1 MKSALKKVSL
11 ILAICFVAFH
21 LYTAAFGTMPGIAQK
36 SIHLGFLLVIFYINA
51 MVDSEKRWEQI
62 FLGIM
67 ALFALG
73 GCAYITILDENL
85 QLRAGIVYASDIL
98 FAILLIIAIF
108 EACRRK
114 MGNPLVIITLVF
126 VAYAFLGKY
135 IPGFLNQPGMTL
147 KKFTSLVYLT
157 TDGIFGSPLYAS
169 ASYVVL
175 FVLLGAIMSV
185 SGIGDYMTNLATS
198 LFGHMRGG
206 PAKVAVVASGF
217 FGSISGSPTANV
229 IGTGTFTIPMMKK
242 NGFEPEFAAAVEAT
256 ASTGGAIMPPIM
268 GSTAFIMAEMLGIPY
283 TAVAKAALIPA
294 ILYFLAVLFGVDI
307 YAAKHGLKGIPRSQL
322 PKVRSMLKQ
331 IYMLAPLIFLIF
343 CMAVFN
349 MTIVR
354 SGLLTIIVTLVLVE
368 INPKTRMTKEQWLQI
383 PVQTVK
389 SAVSVGIACA
399 MAGIISGV
407 IMGSGLGYRISSILT
422 SVAGTSM
429 LLLLVL
435 TMVVSLIMGMG
446 VPTTAAYLVLASLVA
461 PTMIQLGIPPLA
473 AHMFIFYFGCISSI
487 TPPVALAAY
496 AGAGLAGCDPNKT
509 GYKAFRLAFCSFLM
523 PYLFVYNPV
532 LLMEGGVLDILWS
545 LVTALIGAYLLAS
558 GFEGF
563 FFRWS
568 LKWFERPLMIL
579 GAVMLI
585 VPGMTLS
592 CYNAGGEFEG
602 LPAEQIMHV
611 ATHSGT
617 GATVHVITSAKSDIN
632 SIPDLAGTK
641 FGVTAGMMAGYLD
654 DVLWAYDMT
663 TDDLGSVVNLS
674 LSDLCTALQDG
685 NIDAFLYAT
694 PAPGTNFTD
703 LAMSFGIKVVDI
715 GQEAVDKLM
724 AEKPWYHTVVIPAG
738 TYDGCDEDITTFAQ
752 YTALCARADVPEETV
767 YNLVKTMM
775 ENADALEA
783 VHKNAAG
790 TCPERGIEGALIP
803 MHPGAE
809 RYYKEVGVL
818 D

>member
-383 PVQTVK
+383 PVQMVK

-585 VPGMTLS
+585 VPGM
-592 CYNAGGEFEG
+592 
-602 LPAEQIMHV
+602 V
-611 ATHSGT
+611 
-617 GATVHVITSAKSDIN
+617 
-632 SIPDLAGTK
+632 
-641 FGVTAGMMAGYLD
+641 
-654 DVLWAYDMT
+654 
-663 TDDLGSVVNLS
+663 
-674 LSDLCTALQDG
+674 
-685 NIDAFLYAT
+685 
-694 PAPGTNFTD
+694 TD
-703 LAMSFGIKVVDI
+703 LVGIAIIVV
-715 GQEAVDKLM
+715 EFVTEFMFKRS
-724 AEKPWYHTVVIPAG
+724 EKFVPVTVSQS
-738 TYDGCDEDITTFAQ
+738 TT
-752 YTALCARADVPEETV
+752 
-767 YNLVKTMM
+767 
-775 ENADALEA
+775 
-783 VHKNAAG
+783 
-790 TCPERGIEGALIP
+790 
-803 MHPGAE
+803 
-809 RYYKEVGVL
+809 
-818 D
+818 

>member
-62 FLGIM
+62 FLGLM

-585 VPGMTLS
+585 VPGM
-592 CYNAGGEFEG
+592 
-602 LPAEQIMHV
+602 V
-611 ATHSGT
+611 
-617 GATVHVITSAKSDIN
+617 
-632 SIPDLAGTK
+632 
-641 FGVTAGMMAGYLD
+641 
-654 DVLWAYDMT
+654 
-663 TDDLGSVVNLS
+663 
-674 LSDLCTALQDG
+674 
-685 NIDAFLYAT
+685 
-694 PAPGTNFTD
+694 TD
-703 LAMSFGIKVVDI
+703 LVGIAIIVV
-715 GQEAVDKLM
+715 EFVTEFMFKRS
-724 AEKPWYHTVVIPAG
+724 EKFVPVTVSQS
-738 TYDGCDEDITTFAQ
+738 TT
-752 YTALCARADVPEETV
+752 
-767 YNLVKTMM
+767 
-775 ENADALEA
+775 
-783 VHKNAAG
+783 
-790 TCPERGIEGALIP
+790 
-803 MHPGAE
+803 
-809 RYYKEVGVL
+809 
-818 D
+818 

>member
-283 TAVAKAALIPA
+283 PAVAKAALIPA

-585 VPGMTLS
+585 VPGM
-592 CYNAGGEFEG
+592 
-602 LPAEQIMHV
+602 V
-611 ATHSGT
+611 
-617 GATVHVITSAKSDIN
+617 
-632 SIPDLAGTK
+632 
-641 FGVTAGMMAGYLD
+641 
-654 DVLWAYDMT
+654 
-663 TDDLGSVVNLS
+663 
-674 LSDLCTALQDG
+674 
-685 NIDAFLYAT
+685 
-694 PAPGTNFTD
+694 TD
-703 LAMSFGIKVVDI
+703 LVGIAIIVV
-715 GQEAVDKLM
+715 EFVTEFMFKRS
-724 AEKPWYHTVVIPAG
+724 EKFVPVTVSQS
-738 TYDGCDEDITTFAQ
+738 TT
-752 YTALCARADVPEETV
+752 
-767 YNLVKTMM
+767 
-775 ENADALEA
+775 
-783 VHKNAAG
+783 
-790 TCPERGIEGALIP
+790 
-803 MHPGAE
+803 
-809 RYYKEVGVL
+809 
-818 D
+818 

>member
-473 AHMFIFYFGCISSI
+473 AHMFIFYI

-585 VPGMTLS
+585 VPGM
-592 CYNAGGEFEG
+592 
-602 LPAEQIMHV
+602 V
-611 ATHSGT
+611 
-617 GATVHVITSAKSDIN
+617 
-632 SIPDLAGTK
+632 
-641 FGVTAGMMAGYLD
+641 
-654 DVLWAYDMT
+654 
-663 TDDLGSVVNLS
+663 
-674 LSDLCTALQDG
+674 
-685 NIDAFLYAT
+685 
-694 PAPGTNFTD
+694 TD
-703 LAMSFGIKVVDI
+703 LVGIAIIVV
-715 GQEAVDKLM
+715 EFVTEFMFKRS
-724 AEKPWYHTVVIPAG
+724 EKFVPVTVSQS
-738 TYDGCDEDITTFAQ
+738 TT
-752 YTALCARADVPEETV
+752 
-767 YNLVKTMM
+767 
-775 ENADALEA
+775 
-783 VHKNAAG
+783 
-790 TCPERGIEGALIP
+790 
-803 MHPGAE
+803 
-809 RYYKEVGVL
+809 
-818 D
+818 

>member
-21 LYTAAFGTMPGIAQK
+21 LYTAAFGTMPGIVQK

-585 VPGMTLS
+585 VPGM
-592 CYNAGGEFEG
+592 
-602 LPAEQIMHV
+602 V
-611 ATHSGT
+611 
-617 GATVHVITSAKSDIN
+617 
-632 SIPDLAGTK
+632 
-641 FGVTAGMMAGYLD
+641 
-654 DVLWAYDMT
+654 
-663 TDDLGSVVNLS
+663 
-674 LSDLCTALQDG
+674 
-685 NIDAFLYAT
+685 
-694 PAPGTNFTD
+694 TD
-703 LAMSFGIKVVDI
+703 LVGIAIIVV
-715 GQEAVDKLM
+715 EFVTEFMFKRS
-724 AEKPWYHTVVIPAG
+724 EKFVPVTVSQS
-738 TYDGCDEDITTFAQ
+738 TT
-752 YTALCARADVPEETV
+752 
-767 YNLVKTMM
+767 
-775 ENADALEA
+775 
-783 VHKNAAG
+783 
-790 TCPERGIEGALIP
+790 
-803 MHPGAE
+803 
-809 RYYKEVGVL
+809 
-818 D
+818 

>member
-563 FFRWS
+563 FCRWS

-585 VPGMTLS
+585 VPGM
-592 CYNAGGEFEG
+592 
-602 LPAEQIMHV
+602 V
-611 ATHSGT
+611 
-617 GATVHVITSAKSDIN
+617 
-632 SIPDLAGTK
+632 
-641 FGVTAGMMAGYLD
+641 
-654 DVLWAYDMT
+654 
-663 TDDLGSVVNLS
+663 
-674 LSDLCTALQDG
+674 
-685 NIDAFLYAT
+685 
-694 PAPGTNFTD
+694 TD
-703 LAMSFGIKVVDI
+703 LVGIAIIVV
-715 GQEAVDKLM
+715 EFVTEFMFKRS
-724 AEKPWYHTVVIPAG
+724 EKFVPVTVSQS
-738 TYDGCDEDITTFAQ
+738 TT
-752 YTALCARADVPEETV
+752 
-767 YNLVKTMM
+767 
-775 ENADALEA
+775 
-783 VHKNAAG
+783 
-790 TCPERGIEGALIP
+790 
-803 MHPGAE
+803 
-809 RYYKEVGVL
+809 
-818 D
+818 

>member
-585 VPGMTLS
+585 VPGM
-592 CYNAGGEFEG
+592 
-602 LPAEQIMHV
+602 V
-611 ATHSGT
+611 
-617 GATVHVITSAKSDIN
+617 
-632 SIPDLAGTK
+632 
-641 FGVTAGMMAGYLD
+641 
-654 DVLWAYDMT
+654 
-663 TDDLGSVVNLS
+663 
-674 LSDLCTALQDG
+674 
-685 NIDAFLYAT
+685 
-694 PAPGTNFTD
+694 TD
-703 LAMSFGIKVVDI
+703 LVGIAIIVV
-715 GQEAVDKLM
+715 GFVTEFMFKRS
-724 AEKPWYHTVVIPAG
+724 EKFVPVTVSQS
-738 TYDGCDEDITTFAQ
+738 TT
-752 YTALCARADVPEETV
+752 
-767 YNLVKTMM
+767 
-775 ENADALEA
+775 
-783 VHKNAAG
+783 
-790 TCPERGIEGALIP
+790 
-803 MHPGAE
+803 
-809 RYYKEVGVL
+809 
-818 D
+818 

>member
-435 TMVVSLIMGMG
+435 TMVFSLIMGMG

-585 VPGMTLS
+585 VPGM
-592 CYNAGGEFEG
+592 
-602 LPAEQIMHV
+602 V
-611 ATHSGT
+611 
-617 GATVHVITSAKSDIN
+617 
-632 SIPDLAGTK
+632 
-641 FGVTAGMMAGYLD
+641 
-654 DVLWAYDMT
+654 
-663 TDDLGSVVNLS
+663 
-674 LSDLCTALQDG
+674 
-685 NIDAFLYAT
+685 
-694 PAPGTNFTD
+694 TD
-703 LAMSFGIKVVDI
+703 LVGIAIIVV
-715 GQEAVDKLM
+715 EFVTEFMFKRS
-724 AEKPWYHTVVIPAG
+724 EKFVPVTVSQS
-738 TYDGCDEDITTFAQ
+738 TT
-752 YTALCARADVPEETV
+752 
-767 YNLVKTMM
+767 
-775 ENADALEA
+775 
-783 VHKNAAG
+783 
-790 TCPERGIEGALIP
+790 
-803 MHPGAE
+803 
-809 RYYKEVGVL
+809 
-818 D
+818 

>member
-98 FAILLIIAIF
+98 FTILLIIAIF

-585 VPGMTLS
+585 VPGM
-592 CYNAGGEFEG
+592 
-602 LPAEQIMHV
+602 V
-611 ATHSGT
+611 
-617 GATVHVITSAKSDIN
+617 
-632 SIPDLAGTK
+632 
-641 FGVTAGMMAGYLD
+641 
-654 DVLWAYDMT
+654 
-663 TDDLGSVVNLS
+663 
-674 LSDLCTALQDG
+674 
-685 NIDAFLYAT
+685 
-694 PAPGTNFTD
+694 TD
-703 LAMSFGIKVVDI
+703 LVGIAIIVV
-715 GQEAVDKLM
+715 EFVTEFMFKRS
-724 AEKPWYHTVVIPAG
+724 EKFVPVTVSQS
-738 TYDGCDEDITTFAQ
+738 TT
-752 YTALCARADVPEETV
+752 
-767 YNLVKTMM
+767 
-775 ENADALEA
+775 
-783 VHKNAAG
+783 
-790 TCPERGIEGALIP
+790 
-803 MHPGAE
+803 
-809 RYYKEVGVL
+809 
-818 D
+818 

>member
-1 MKSALKKVSL
+1 
-11 ILAICFVAFH
+11 
-21 LYTAAFGTMPGIAQK
+21 
-36 SIHLGFLLVIFYINA
+36 
-51 MVDSEKRWEQI
+51 
-62 FLGIM
+62 
-67 ALFALG
+67 
-73 GCAYITILDENL
+73 
-85 QLRAGIVYASDIL
+85 
-98 FAILLIIAIF
+98 
-108 EACRRK
+108 
-114 MGNPLVIITLVF
+114 
-126 VAYAFLGKY
+126 
-135 IPGFLNQPGMTL
+135 
-147 KKFTSLVYLT
+147 
-157 TDGIFGSPLYAS
+157 
-169 ASYVVL
+169 SYVVL

-487 TPPVALAAY
+487 TPC
-496 AGAGLAGCDPNKT
+496 GAGRLCRRRPGRVRSKQDRLQGVPSGLLFLPHAVLVCLQSGTADGGRRAGHPLEP
-509 GYKAFRLAFCSFLM
+509 GYRARWRLSAGLR
-523 PYLFVYNPV
+523 LRG
-532 LLMEGGVLDILWS
+532 LLL
-545 LVTALIGAYLLAS
+545 
-558 GFEGF
+558 
-563 FFRWS
+563 RWS

-585 VPGMTLS
+585 VPGM
-592 CYNAGGEFEG
+592 
-602 LPAEQIMHV
+602 V
-611 ATHSGT
+611 
-617 GATVHVITSAKSDIN
+617 
-632 SIPDLAGTK
+632 
-641 FGVTAGMMAGYLD
+641 
-654 DVLWAYDMT
+654 
-663 TDDLGSVVNLS
+663 
-674 LSDLCTALQDG
+674 
-685 NIDAFLYAT
+685 
-694 PAPGTNFTD
+694 TD
-703 LAMSFGIKVVDI
+703 LVGIAIIVV
-715 GQEAVDKLM
+715 EFVTEFMFKRS
-724 AEKPWYHTVVIPAG
+724 EKFVPVTVSQS
-738 TYDGCDEDITTFAQ
+738 TT
-752 YTALCARADVPEETV
+752 
-767 YNLVKTMM
+767 
-775 ENADALEA
+775 
-783 VHKNAAG
+783 
-790 TCPERGIEGALIP
+790 
-803 MHPGAE
+803 
-809 RYYKEVGVL
+809 
-818 D
+818 

>member
-1 MKSALKKVSL
+1 
-11 ILAICFVAFH
+11 
-21 LYTAAFGTMPGIAQK
+21 
-36 SIHLGFLLVIFYINA
+36 

-585 VPGMTLS
+585 VPGM
-592 CYNAGGEFEG
+592 
-602 LPAEQIMHV
+602 V
-611 ATHSGT
+611 
-617 GATVHVITSAKSDIN
+617 
-632 SIPDLAGTK
+632 
-641 FGVTAGMMAGYLD
+641 
-654 DVLWAYDMT
+654 
-663 TDDLGSVVNLS
+663 
-674 LSDLCTALQDG
+674 
-685 NIDAFLYAT
+685 
-694 PAPGTNFTD
+694 TD
-703 LAMSFGIKVVDI
+703 LVGIAIIVV
-715 GQEAVDKLM
+715 EFVTEFMFKRS
-724 AEKPWYHTVVIPAG
+724 EKFVPVTVSQS
-738 TYDGCDEDITTFAQ
+738 TT
-752 YTALCARADVPEETV
+752 
-767 YNLVKTMM
+767 
-775 ENADALEA
+775 
-783 VHKNAAG
+783 
-790 TCPERGIEGALIP
+790 
-803 MHPGAE
+803 
-809 RYYKEVGVL
+809 
-818 D
+818 

>member
-135 IPGFLNQPGMTL
+135 ILGFLNQPGMTL

-242 NGFEPEFAAAVEAT
+242 NGFEPDFAAAVEAT

-585 VPGMTLS
+585 VPGM
-592 CYNAGGEFEG
+592 
-602 LPAEQIMHV
+602 V
-611 ATHSGT
+611 
-617 GATVHVITSAKSDIN
+617 
-632 SIPDLAGTK
+632 
-641 FGVTAGMMAGYLD
+641 
-654 DVLWAYDMT
+654 
-663 TDDLGSVVNLS
+663 
-674 LSDLCTALQDG
+674 
-685 NIDAFLYAT
+685 
-694 PAPGTNFTD
+694 TD
-703 LAMSFGIKVVDI
+703 LVGIAIIVV
-715 GQEAVDKLM
+715 EFVTEFMFKRS
-724 AEKPWYHTVVIPAG
+724 EKFVPVTVSQS
-738 TYDGCDEDITTFAQ
+738 TT
-752 YTALCARADVPEETV
+752 
-767 YNLVKTMM
+767 
-775 ENADALEA
+775 
-783 VHKNAAG
+783 
-790 TCPERGIEGALIP
+790 
-803 MHPGAE
+803 
-809 RYYKEVGVL
+809 
-818 D
+818 

>member
-331 IYMLAPLIFLIF
+331 IYMLVPLIFLIF

-585 VPGMTLS
+585 VPGM
-592 CYNAGGEFEG
+592 
-602 LPAEQIMHV
+602 V
-611 ATHSGT
+611 
-617 GATVHVITSAKSDIN
+617 
-632 SIPDLAGTK
+632 
-641 FGVTAGMMAGYLD
+641 
-654 DVLWAYDMT
+654 
-663 TDDLGSVVNLS
+663 
-674 LSDLCTALQDG
+674 
-685 NIDAFLYAT
+685 
-694 PAPGTNFTD
+694 TD
-703 LAMSFGIKVVDI
+703 LVGIAIIVV
-715 GQEAVDKLM
+715 EFVTEFMFKRS
-724 AEKPWYHTVVIPAG
+724 EKFVPVTVSQS
-738 TYDGCDEDITTFAQ
+738 TT
-752 YTALCARADVPEETV
+752 
-767 YNLVKTMM
+767 
-775 ENADALEA
+775 
-783 VHKNAAG
+783 
-790 TCPERGIEGALIP
+790 
-803 MHPGAE
+803 
-809 RYYKEVGVL
+809 
-818 D
+818 

>member
-51 MVDSEKRWEQI
+51 MVDSEKRWVQI

-585 VPGMTLS
+585 VPGM
-592 CYNAGGEFEG
+592 
-602 LPAEQIMHV
+602 V
-611 ATHSGT
+611 
-617 GATVHVITSAKSDIN
+617 
-632 SIPDLAGTK
+632 
-641 FGVTAGMMAGYLD
+641 
-654 DVLWAYDMT
+654 
-663 TDDLGSVVNLS
+663 
-674 LSDLCTALQDG
+674 
-685 NIDAFLYAT
+685 
-694 PAPGTNFTD
+694 TD
-703 LAMSFGIKVVDI
+703 LVGIAIIVV
-715 GQEAVDKLM
+715 EFVTEFMFKRS
-724 AEKPWYHTVVIPAG
+724 EKFVPVTVSQS
-738 TYDGCDEDITTFAQ
+738 TT
-752 YTALCARADVPEETV
+752 
-767 YNLVKTMM
+767 
-775 ENADALEA
+775 
-783 VHKNAAG
+783 
-790 TCPERGIEGALIP
+790 
-803 MHPGAE
+803 
-809 RYYKEVGVL
+809 
-818 D
+818 

>member
-446 VPTTAAYLVLASLVA
+446 VPTTSAYLVLASLVA

-585 VPGMTLS
+585 VPGM
-592 CYNAGGEFEG
+592 
-602 LPAEQIMHV
+602 V
-611 ATHSGT
+611 
-617 GATVHVITSAKSDIN
+617 
-632 SIPDLAGTK
+632 
-641 FGVTAGMMAGYLD
+641 
-654 DVLWAYDMT
+654 
-663 TDDLGSVVNLS
+663 
-674 LSDLCTALQDG
+674 
-685 NIDAFLYAT
+685 
-694 PAPGTNFTD
+694 TD
-703 LAMSFGIKVVDI
+703 LVGIAIIVV
-715 GQEAVDKLM
+715 EFVTEFMFKRS
-724 AEKPWYHTVVIPAG
+724 EKFVPVTVSQS
-738 TYDGCDEDITTFAQ
+738 TT
-752 YTALCARADVPEETV
+752 
-767 YNLVKTMM
+767 
-775 ENADALEA
+775 
-783 VHKNAAG
+783 
-790 TCPERGIEGALIP
+790 
-803 MHPGAE
+803 
-809 RYYKEVGVL
+809 
-818 D
+818 

>member
-229 IGTGTFTIPMMKK
+229 IGTGTFTIPIMKK

-585 VPGMTLS
+585 VPGM
-592 CYNAGGEFEG
+592 
-602 LPAEQIMHV
+602 V
-611 ATHSGT
+611 
-617 GATVHVITSAKSDIN
+617 
-632 SIPDLAGTK
+632 
-641 FGVTAGMMAGYLD
+641 
-654 DVLWAYDMT
+654 
-663 TDDLGSVVNLS
+663 
-674 LSDLCTALQDG
+674 
-685 NIDAFLYAT
+685 
-694 PAPGTNFTD
+694 TD
-703 LAMSFGIKVVDI
+703 LVGIAIIVV
-715 GQEAVDKLM
+715 EFVTEFMFKRS
-724 AEKPWYHTVVIPAG
+724 EKFVPVTVSQS
-738 TYDGCDEDITTFAQ
+738 TT
-752 YTALCARADVPEETV
+752 
-767 YNLVKTMM
+767 
-775 ENADALEA
+775 
-783 VHKNAAG
+783 
-790 TCPERGIEGALIP
+790 
-803 MHPGAE
+803 
-809 RYYKEVGVL
+809 
-818 D
+818 

>member
-399 MAGIISGV
+399 MAGIIRGV

-585 VPGMTLS
+585 VPGM
-592 CYNAGGEFEG
+592 
-602 LPAEQIMHV
+602 V
-611 ATHSGT
+611 
-617 GATVHVITSAKSDIN
+617 
-632 SIPDLAGTK
+632 
-641 FGVTAGMMAGYLD
+641 
-654 DVLWAYDMT
+654 
-663 TDDLGSVVNLS
+663 
-674 LSDLCTALQDG
+674 
-685 NIDAFLYAT
+685 
-694 PAPGTNFTD
+694 TD
-703 LAMSFGIKVVDI
+703 LVGIAIIVV
-715 GQEAVDKLM
+715 EFVTEFMFKRS
-724 AEKPWYHTVVIPAG
+724 EKFVPVTVSQS
-738 TYDGCDEDITTFAQ
+738 TT
-752 YTALCARADVPEETV
+752 
-767 YNLVKTMM
+767 
-775 ENADALEA
+775 
-783 VHKNAAG
+783 
-790 TCPERGIEGALIP
+790 
-803 MHPGAE
+803 
-809 RYYKEVGVL
+809 
-818 D
+818 

>member
-21 LYTAAFGTMPGIAQK
+21 LYTAACGTMPGIAQK

-585 VPGMTLS
+585 VPGM
-592 CYNAGGEFEG
+592 
-602 LPAEQIMHV
+602 V
-611 ATHSGT
+611 
-617 GATVHVITSAKSDIN
+617 
-632 SIPDLAGTK
+632 
-641 FGVTAGMMAGYLD
+641 
-654 DVLWAYDMT
+654 
-663 TDDLGSVVNLS
+663 
-674 LSDLCTALQDG
+674 
-685 NIDAFLYAT
+685 
-694 PAPGTNFTD
+694 TD
-703 LAMSFGIKVVDI
+703 LVGIAIIVV
-715 GQEAVDKLM
+715 EFVTEFMFKRS
-724 AEKPWYHTVVIPAG
+724 EKFVPVTVSQS
-738 TYDGCDEDITTFAQ
+738 TT
-752 YTALCARADVPEETV
+752 
-767 YNLVKTMM
+767 
-775 ENADALEA
+775 
-783 VHKNAAG
+783 
-790 TCPERGIEGALIP
+790 
-803 MHPGAE
+803 
-809 RYYKEVGVL
+809 
-818 D
+818 

>member
-256 ASTGGAIMPPIM
+256 ASTGGASMPPSM

-585 VPGMTLS
+585 VPGM
-592 CYNAGGEFEG
+592 
-602 LPAEQIMHV
+602 V
-611 ATHSGT
+611 
-617 GATVHVITSAKSDIN
+617 
-632 SIPDLAGTK
+632 
-641 FGVTAGMMAGYLD
+641 
-654 DVLWAYDMT
+654 
-663 TDDLGSVVNLS
+663 
-674 LSDLCTALQDG
+674 
-685 NIDAFLYAT
+685 
-694 PAPGTNFTD
+694 TD
-703 LAMSFGIKVVDI
+703 LVGIAIIVV
-715 GQEAVDKLM
+715 EFVTEFMFKRS
-724 AEKPWYHTVVIPAG
+724 EKFVPVTVSQS
-738 TYDGCDEDITTFAQ
+738 TT
-752 YTALCARADVPEETV
+752 
-767 YNLVKTMM
+767 
-775 ENADALEA
+775 
-783 VHKNAAG
+783 
-790 TCPERGIEGALIP
+790 
-803 MHPGAE
+803 
-809 RYYKEVGVL
+809 
-818 D
+818 

>member
-399 MAGIISGV
+399 IAGIISGV

-585 VPGMTLS
+585 VPGM
-592 CYNAGGEFEG
+592 
-602 LPAEQIMHV
+602 V
-611 ATHSGT
+611 
-617 GATVHVITSAKSDIN
+617 
-632 SIPDLAGTK
+632 
-641 FGVTAGMMAGYLD
+641 
-654 DVLWAYDMT
+654 
-663 TDDLGSVVNLS
+663 
-674 LSDLCTALQDG
+674 
-685 NIDAFLYAT
+685 
-694 PAPGTNFTD
+694 TD
-703 LAMSFGIKVVDI
+703 LVGIAIIVV
-715 GQEAVDKLM
+715 EFVTEFMFKRS
-724 AEKPWYHTVVIPAG
+724 EKFVPVTVSQS
-738 TYDGCDEDITTFAQ
+738 TT
-752 YTALCARADVPEETV
+752 
-767 YNLVKTMM
+767 
-775 ENADALEA
+775 
-783 VHKNAAG
+783 
-790 TCPERGIEGALIP
+790 
-803 MHPGAE
+803 
-809 RYYKEVGVL
+809 
-818 D
+818 

>member
-135 IPGFLNQPGMTL
+135 IPGFLNQPGTTL

-585 VPGMTLS
+585 VPGM
-592 CYNAGGEFEG
+592 
-602 LPAEQIMHV
+602 V
-611 ATHSGT
+611 
-617 GATVHVITSAKSDIN
+617 
-632 SIPDLAGTK
+632 
-641 FGVTAGMMAGYLD
+641 
-654 DVLWAYDMT
+654 
-663 TDDLGSVVNLS
+663 
-674 LSDLCTALQDG
+674 
-685 NIDAFLYAT
+685 
-694 PAPGTNFTD
+694 TD
-703 LAMSFGIKVVDI
+703 LVGIAIIVV
-715 GQEAVDKLM
+715 EFVTEFMFKRS
-724 AEKPWYHTVVIPAG
+724 EKFVPVTVSQS
-738 TYDGCDEDITTFAQ
+738 TT
-752 YTALCARADVPEETV
+752 
-767 YNLVKTMM
+767 
-775 ENADALEA
+775 
-783 VHKNAAG
+783 
-790 TCPERGIEGALIP
+790 
-803 MHPGAE
+803 
-809 RYYKEVGVL
+809 
-818 D
+818 

>member
-157 TDGIFGSPLYAS
+157 PDGIFGSPLYAS

-585 VPGMTLS
+585 VPGM
-592 CYNAGGEFEG
+592 
-602 LPAEQIMHV
+602 V
-611 ATHSGT
+611 
-617 GATVHVITSAKSDIN
+617 
-632 SIPDLAGTK
+632 
-641 FGVTAGMMAGYLD
+641 
-654 DVLWAYDMT
+654 
-663 TDDLGSVVNLS
+663 
-674 LSDLCTALQDG
+674 
-685 NIDAFLYAT
+685 
-694 PAPGTNFTD
+694 TD
-703 LAMSFGIKVVDI
+703 LVGIAIIVV
-715 GQEAVDKLM
+715 EFVTEFMFKRS
-724 AEKPWYHTVVIPAG
+724 EKFVPVTVSQS
-738 TYDGCDEDITTFAQ
+738 TT
-752 YTALCARADVPEETV
+752 
-767 YNLVKTMM
+767 
-775 ENADALEA
+775 
-783 VHKNAAG
+783 
-790 TCPERGIEGALIP
+790 
-803 MHPGAE
+803 
-809 RYYKEVGVL
+809 
-818 D
+818 

>member
-496 AGAGLAGCDPNKT
+496 AGAGLSGCDPNKT

-585 VPGMTLS
+585 VPGM
-592 CYNAGGEFEG
+592 
-602 LPAEQIMHV
+602 V
-611 ATHSGT
+611 
-617 GATVHVITSAKSDIN
+617 
-632 SIPDLAGTK
+632 
-641 FGVTAGMMAGYLD
+641 
-654 DVLWAYDMT
+654 
-663 TDDLGSVVNLS
+663 
-674 LSDLCTALQDG
+674 
-685 NIDAFLYAT
+685 
-694 PAPGTNFTD
+694 TD
-703 LAMSFGIKVVDI
+703 LVGIAIIVV
-715 GQEAVDKLM
+715 EFVTEFMFKRS
-724 AEKPWYHTVVIPAG
+724 EKFVPVTVSQS
-738 TYDGCDEDITTFAQ
+738 TT
-752 YTALCARADVPEETV
+752 
-767 YNLVKTMM
+767 
-775 ENADALEA
+775 
-783 VHKNAAG
+783 
-790 TCPERGIEGALIP
+790 
-803 MHPGAE
+803 
-809 RYYKEVGVL
+809 
-818 D
+818 

>member
-217 FGSISGSPTANV
+217 FGSISGSPTPNV

-585 VPGMTLS
+585 VPGM
-592 CYNAGGEFEG
+592 
-602 LPAEQIMHV
+602 V
-611 ATHSGT
+611 
-617 GATVHVITSAKSDIN
+617 
-632 SIPDLAGTK
+632 
-641 FGVTAGMMAGYLD
+641 
-654 DVLWAYDMT
+654 
-663 TDDLGSVVNLS
+663 
-674 LSDLCTALQDG
+674 
-685 NIDAFLYAT
+685 
-694 PAPGTNFTD
+694 TD
-703 LAMSFGIKVVDI
+703 LVGIAIIVV
-715 GQEAVDKLM
+715 EFVTEFMFKRS
-724 AEKPWYHTVVIPAG
+724 EKFVPVTVSQS
-738 TYDGCDEDITTFAQ
+738 TT
-752 YTALCARADVPEETV
+752 
-767 YNLVKTMM
+767 
-775 ENADALEA
+775 
-783 VHKNAAG
+783 
-790 TCPERGIEGALIP
+790 
-803 MHPGAE
+803 
-809 RYYKEVGVL
+809 
-818 D
+818 

>member
-473 AHMFIFYFGCISSI
+473 AHMFIFYFGCVGLIAFFVGLRYLKESPRWLVARGRLEEAEQVVFEITGKHVDLSEAAKNVQTKVPVMEVLTGMFRRQYIKRTLVLLAIVVFTNPATFTVTNWTATLLKAHGFSLEDSLMATTIISVGV
-487 TPPVALAAY
+487 P
-496 AGAGLAGCDPNKT
+496 AGLFFSSFVTDLGGRKIPIMCMLIILAVLGPIFGNMT
-509 GYKAFRLAFCSFLM
+509 GYWPVVLTGVVLTAVVMAMGFTVFSYTAESYPTRMRNTATGFHSSTGRLA
-523 PYLFVYNPV
+523 
-532 LLMEGGVLDILWS
+532 
-545 LVTALIGAYLLAS
+545 
-558 GFEGF
+558 
-563 FFRWS
+563 
-568 LKWFERPLMIL
+568 
-579 GAVMLI
+579 
-585 VPGMTLS
+585 
-592 CYNAGGEFEG
+592 
-602 LPAEQIMHV
+602 V
-611 ATHSGT
+611 A
-617 GATVHVITSAKSDIN
+617 A
-632 SIPDLAGTK
+632 
-641 FGVTAGMMAGYLD
+641 
-654 DVLWAYDMT
+654 
-663 TDDLGSVVNLS
+663 
-674 LSDLCTALQDG
+674 
-685 NIDAFLYAT
+685 
-694 PAPGTNFTD
+694 
-703 LAMSFGIKVVDI
+703 
-715 GQEAVDKLM
+715 
-724 AEKPWYHTVVIPAG
+724 
-738 TYDGCDEDITTFAQ
+738 AQ
-752 YTALCARADVPEETV
+752 P
-767 YNLVKTMM
+767 
-775 ENADALEA
+775 
-783 VHKNAAG
+783 
-790 TCPERGIEGALIP
+790 LIP
-803 MHPGAE
+803 MA
-809 RYYKEVGVL
+809 YAAYSFDGVFWIFSFL
-818 D
+818 CFVPAVVIAIWGQRTGGKSLEEIA

>member
-407 IMGSGLGYRISSILT
+407 IMGSGLGYRISSILP

-585 VPGMTLS
+585 VPGM
-592 CYNAGGEFEG
+592 
-602 LPAEQIMHV
+602 V
-611 ATHSGT
+611 
-617 GATVHVITSAKSDIN
+617 
-632 SIPDLAGTK
+632 
-641 FGVTAGMMAGYLD
+641 
-654 DVLWAYDMT
+654 
-663 TDDLGSVVNLS
+663 
-674 LSDLCTALQDG
+674 
-685 NIDAFLYAT
+685 
-694 PAPGTNFTD
+694 TD
-703 LAMSFGIKVVDI
+703 LVGIAIIVV
-715 GQEAVDKLM
+715 EFVTEFMFKRS
-724 AEKPWYHTVVIPAG
+724 EKFVPVTVSQS
-738 TYDGCDEDITTFAQ
+738 TT
-752 YTALCARADVPEETV
+752 
-767 YNLVKTMM
+767 
-775 ENADALEA
+775 
-783 VHKNAAG
+783 
-790 TCPERGIEGALIP
+790 
-803 MHPGAE
+803 
-809 RYYKEVGVL
+809 
-818 D
+818 

>member
-1 MKSALKKVSL
+1 MKSALKKVSP

-585 VPGMTLS
+585 VPGM
-592 CYNAGGEFEG
+592 
-602 LPAEQIMHV
+602 V
-611 ATHSGT
+611 
-617 GATVHVITSAKSDIN
+617 
-632 SIPDLAGTK
+632 
-641 FGVTAGMMAGYLD
+641 
-654 DVLWAYDMT
+654 
-663 TDDLGSVVNLS
+663 
-674 LSDLCTALQDG
+674 
-685 NIDAFLYAT
+685 
-694 PAPGTNFTD
+694 TD
-703 LAMSFGIKVVDI
+703 LVGIAIIVV
-715 GQEAVDKLM
+715 EFVTEFMFKRS
-724 AEKPWYHTVVIPAG
+724 EKFVPVTVSQS
-738 TYDGCDEDITTFAQ
+738 TT
-752 YTALCARADVPEETV
+752 
-767 YNLVKTMM
+767 
-775 ENADALEA
+775 
-783 VHKNAAG
+783 
-790 TCPERGIEGALIP
+790 
-803 MHPGAE
+803 
-809 RYYKEVGVL
+809 
-818 D
+818 

>member
-135 IPGFLNQPGMTL
+135 IPGYLNQPGMTL

-585 VPGMTLS
+585 VPGM
-592 CYNAGGEFEG
+592 
-602 LPAEQIMHV
+602 V
-611 ATHSGT
+611 
-617 GATVHVITSAKSDIN
+617 
-632 SIPDLAGTK
+632 
-641 FGVTAGMMAGYLD
+641 
-654 DVLWAYDMT
+654 
-663 TDDLGSVVNLS
+663 
-674 LSDLCTALQDG
+674 
-685 NIDAFLYAT
+685 
-694 PAPGTNFTD
+694 TD
-703 LAMSFGIKVVDI
+703 LVGIAIIVV
-715 GQEAVDKLM
+715 EFVTEFMFKRS
-724 AEKPWYHTVVIPAG
+724 EKFVPVTVSQS
-738 TYDGCDEDITTFAQ
+738 TT
-752 YTALCARADVPEETV
+752 
-767 YNLVKTMM
+767 
-775 ENADALEA
+775 
-783 VHKNAAG
+783 
-790 TCPERGIEGALIP
+790 
-803 MHPGAE
+803 
-809 RYYKEVGVL
+809 
-818 D
+818 

>member
-307 YAAKHGLKGIPRSQL
+307 YAAKHGLKGIPRYQL

-585 VPGMTLS
+585 VPGM
-592 CYNAGGEFEG
+592 
-602 LPAEQIMHV
+602 V
-611 ATHSGT
+611 
-617 GATVHVITSAKSDIN
+617 
-632 SIPDLAGTK
+632 
-641 FGVTAGMMAGYLD
+641 
-654 DVLWAYDMT
+654 
-663 TDDLGSVVNLS
+663 
-674 LSDLCTALQDG
+674 
-685 NIDAFLYAT
+685 
-694 PAPGTNFTD
+694 TD
-703 LAMSFGIKVVDI
+703 LVGIAIIVV
-715 GQEAVDKLM
+715 EFVTEFMFKRS
-724 AEKPWYHTVVIPAG
+724 EKFVPVTVSQS
-738 TYDGCDEDITTFAQ
+738 TT
-752 YTALCARADVPEETV
+752 
-767 YNLVKTMM
+767 
-775 ENADALEA
+775 
-783 VHKNAAG
+783 
-790 TCPERGIEGALIP
+790 
-803 MHPGAE
+803 
-809 RYYKEVGVL
+809 
-818 D
+818 

>member
-217 FGSISGSPTANV
+217 FGSIRGSPTANV

-585 VPGMTLS
+585 VPGM
-592 CYNAGGEFEG
+592 
-602 LPAEQIMHV
+602 V
-611 ATHSGT
+611 
-617 GATVHVITSAKSDIN
+617 
-632 SIPDLAGTK
+632 
-641 FGVTAGMMAGYLD
+641 
-654 DVLWAYDMT
+654 
-663 TDDLGSVVNLS
+663 
-674 LSDLCTALQDG
+674 
-685 NIDAFLYAT
+685 
-694 PAPGTNFTD
+694 TD
-703 LAMSFGIKVVDI
+703 LVGIAIIVV
-715 GQEAVDKLM
+715 EFVTEFMFKRS
-724 AEKPWYHTVVIPAG
+724 EKFVPVTVSQS
-738 TYDGCDEDITTFAQ
+738 TT
-752 YTALCARADVPEETV
+752 
-767 YNLVKTMM
+767 
-775 ENADALEA
+775 
-783 VHKNAAG
+783 
-790 TCPERGIEGALIP
+790 
-803 MHPGAE
+803 
-809 RYYKEVGVL
+809 
-818 D
+818 

>member
-175 FVLLGAIMSV
+175 FALLGAIMSV

-585 VPGMTLS
+585 VPGM
-592 CYNAGGEFEG
+592 
-602 LPAEQIMHV
+602 V
-611 ATHSGT
+611 
-617 GATVHVITSAKSDIN
+617 
-632 SIPDLAGTK
+632 
-641 FGVTAGMMAGYLD
+641 
-654 DVLWAYDMT
+654 
-663 TDDLGSVVNLS
+663 
-674 LSDLCTALQDG
+674 
-685 NIDAFLYAT
+685 
-694 PAPGTNFTD
+694 TD
-703 LAMSFGIKVVDI
+703 LVGIAIIVV
-715 GQEAVDKLM
+715 EFVTEFMFKRS
-724 AEKPWYHTVVIPAG
+724 EKFVPVTVSQS
-738 TYDGCDEDITTFAQ
+738 TT
-752 YTALCARADVPEETV
+752 
-767 YNLVKTMM
+767 
-775 ENADALEA
+775 
-783 VHKNAAG
+783 
-790 TCPERGIEGALIP
+790 
-803 MHPGAE
+803 
-809 RYYKEVGVL
+809 
-818 D
+818 

>member
-217 FGSISGSPTANV
+217 FSSISGSPTANV

-585 VPGMTLS
+585 VPGM
-592 CYNAGGEFEG
+592 
-602 LPAEQIMHV
+602 V
-611 ATHSGT
+611 
-617 GATVHVITSAKSDIN
+617 
-632 SIPDLAGTK
+632 
-641 FGVTAGMMAGYLD
+641 
-654 DVLWAYDMT
+654 
-663 TDDLGSVVNLS
+663 
-674 LSDLCTALQDG
+674 
-685 NIDAFLYAT
+685 
-694 PAPGTNFTD
+694 TD
-703 LAMSFGIKVVDI
+703 LVGIAIIVV
-715 GQEAVDKLM
+715 EFVTEFMFKRS
-724 AEKPWYHTVVIPAG
+724 EKFVPVTVSQS
-738 TYDGCDEDITTFAQ
+738 TT
-752 YTALCARADVPEETV
+752 
-767 YNLVKTMM
+767 
-775 ENADALEA
+775 
-783 VHKNAAG
+783 
-790 TCPERGIEGALIP
+790 
-803 MHPGAE
+803 
-809 RYYKEVGVL
+809 
-818 D
+818 

>member
-545 LVTALIGAYLLAS
+545 LVTALIGACLLAS

-585 VPGMTLS
+585 VPGM
-592 CYNAGGEFEG
+592 
-602 LPAEQIMHV
+602 V
-611 ATHSGT
+611 
-617 GATVHVITSAKSDIN
+617 
-632 SIPDLAGTK
+632 
-641 FGVTAGMMAGYLD
+641 
-654 DVLWAYDMT
+654 
-663 TDDLGSVVNLS
+663 
-674 LSDLCTALQDG
+674 
-685 NIDAFLYAT
+685 
-694 PAPGTNFTD
+694 TD
-703 LAMSFGIKVVDI
+703 LVGIAIIVV
-715 GQEAVDKLM
+715 EFVTEFMFKRS
-724 AEKPWYHTVVIPAG
+724 EKFVPVTVSQS
-738 TYDGCDEDITTFAQ
+738 TT
-752 YTALCARADVPEETV
+752 
-767 YNLVKTMM
+767 
-775 ENADALEA
+775 
-783 VHKNAAG
+783 
-790 TCPERGIEGALIP
+790 
-803 MHPGAE
+803 
-809 RYYKEVGVL
+809 
-818 D
+818 

>member
-523 PYLFVYNPV
+523 SYLFVYNPV

-585 VPGMTLS
+585 VPGM
-592 CYNAGGEFEG
+592 
-602 LPAEQIMHV
+602 V
-611 ATHSGT
+611 
-617 GATVHVITSAKSDIN
+617 
-632 SIPDLAGTK
+632 
-641 FGVTAGMMAGYLD
+641 
-654 DVLWAYDMT
+654 
-663 TDDLGSVVNLS
+663 
-674 LSDLCTALQDG
+674 
-685 NIDAFLYAT
+685 
-694 PAPGTNFTD
+694 TD
-703 LAMSFGIKVVDI
+703 LVGIAIIVV
-715 GQEAVDKLM
+715 EFVTEFMFKRS
-724 AEKPWYHTVVIPAG
+724 EKFVPVTVSQS
-738 TYDGCDEDITTFAQ
+738 TT
-752 YTALCARADVPEETV
+752 
-767 YNLVKTMM
+767 
-775 ENADALEA
+775 
-783 VHKNAAG
+783 
-790 TCPERGIEGALIP
+790 
-803 MHPGAE
+803 
-809 RYYKEVGVL
+809 
-818 D
+818 

>member
-585 VPGMTLS
+585 VPGM
-592 CYNAGGEFEG
+592 
-602 LPAEQIMHV
+602 V
-611 ATHSGT
+611 
-617 GATVHVITSAKSDIN
+617 
-632 SIPDLAGTK
+632 
-641 FGVTAGMMAGYLD
+641 
-654 DVLWAYDMT
+654 
-663 TDDLGSVVNLS
+663 
-674 LSDLCTALQDG
+674 
-685 NIDAFLYAT
+685 
-694 PAPGTNFTD
+694 TD
-703 LAMSFGIKVVDI
+703 LVGIAIIVV
-715 GQEAVDKLM
+715 EFVTEFMFKRS
-724 AEKPWYHTVVIPAG
+724 EKFVPVTVSHSA
-738 TYDGCDEDITTFAQ
+738 T
-752 YTALCARADVPEETV
+752 
-767 YNLVKTMM
+767 
-775 ENADALEA
+775 
-783 VHKNAAG
+783 
-790 TCPERGIEGALIP
+790 
-803 MHPGAE
+803 
-809 RYYKEVGVL
+809 
-818 D
+818 